1 MSEPW
6 VIVVLLGAVV
16 LLYAVLLP
24 NQRPKAELSE
34 EVLDS
39 VGDTLQHFV
48 EEIEQENKELVRVVG
63 EMKREHEQR
72 ATALMRRIEQLEQK
86 PAPQFTSEQPPKE
99 ASVFSASAAAAAPQR
114 SLSPIAS
121 SRDKSLE
128 EADKQEEPAAEAAV
142 RNNGIRT
149 RHEEVFHLYDQ
160 GKSMEYIAKKLGKN
174 KGEVQLIIGL
184 AKQEEPSDGRA

>member
-1 MSEPW
+1 M
-6 VIVVLLGAVV
+6 

-72 ATALMRRIEQLEQK
+72 TTALMRRIEQLEQK
-86 PAPQFTSEQPPKE
+86 PAPQFSSEQPPQE
-99 ASVFSASAAAAAPQR
+99 ASVFSAPAAAAAPQR
-114 SLSPIAS
+114 SLSPIVS

-128 EADKQEEPAAEAAV
+128 EADKQEEPSVEAPV